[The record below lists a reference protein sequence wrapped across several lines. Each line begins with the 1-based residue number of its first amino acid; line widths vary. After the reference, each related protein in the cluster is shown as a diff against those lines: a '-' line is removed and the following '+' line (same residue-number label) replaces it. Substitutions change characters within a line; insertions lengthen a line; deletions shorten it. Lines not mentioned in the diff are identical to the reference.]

1 MALQTQ
7 HAVDEVPS
15 PESVRVI
22 PVVPQRSAR
31 RANARRASQRRATAR
46 ERKDDIEARVVE
58 CLGDHPQSTT
68 GEMAKRLN
76 ADLGRI
82 AANVSHMVRAGVIT
96 SFGGEAA
103 ILRAP

>member
-1 MALQTQ
+1 MVLQTQ

-46 ERKDDIEARVVE
+46 ERKDDIEAHVVE